1 VETKPVTEPVVEQ
14 PVVEEKPV
22 VTEESK
28 VEQPAE
34 SEKEPEKEKIVTLTG
49 RDLRPGHYVVVG
61 VFRSNQNALNHMN
74 NLKKEG
80 YPNVMNNLKK
90 EGYPNVTVSYSATK
104 QYYYVHMGNLANV
117 EEAAKLR
124 DQYRKET
131 KTSLRDCW
139 VLSIDE

>member
-1 VETKPVTEPVVEQ
+1 MQ
-14 PVVEEKPV
+14 EKPT
-22 VTEESK
+22 VTEEPKEEPK
-28 VEQPAE
+28 VEQP
-34 SEKEPEKEKIVTLTG
+34 KEAEKEKIVTLTG

-61 VFRSNQNALNHMN
+61 VFRSNQNALNH
-74 NLKKEG
+74 
-80 YPNVMNNLKK
+80 MNNLKK